1 MGQHNNPTSASSL
14 SGRTV
19 TVFGSSMAAPGDADY
34 ETGERCGGALARAGA
49 TVVTGGYAGIME
61 AVSKGAR
68 RAGGRVVAVT
78 APQVF
83 AARTRAN
90 EYVHDERTARSLTER
105 IHELL
110 TMSDATI
117 ALSGSLGTLT
127 ELIVAWNV
135 AFVARFSETEPKP
148 VIAVG
153 EQWRT
158 IIDSLASQLA
168 ADRELVTCVDSAD
181 SAVSELVRHFAQQ

>member
-1 MGQHNNPTSASSL
+1 MDQHNKPTSVSSL

-19 TVFGSSMAAPGDADY
+19 TVFGSSMAAPGDPSY
-34 ETGERCGGALARAGA
+34 ETGKRCGEALALAGA

-68 RAGGRVVAVT
+68 RAGGHVVAVT

-83 AARTRAN
+83 AERARAN
-90 EYVHDERTARSLTER
+90 EYIHDERTARSITER
-105 IHELL
+105 IHELV

-117 ALSGSLGTLT
+117 ALGGSLGTLT

-135 AFVARFSETEPKP
+135 AYVARFSATEPKP

-168 ADRELVTCVDSAD
+168 TDRQLVTCVDSAD
-181 SAVSELVRHFAQQ
+181 SAVSELLRHFEQR